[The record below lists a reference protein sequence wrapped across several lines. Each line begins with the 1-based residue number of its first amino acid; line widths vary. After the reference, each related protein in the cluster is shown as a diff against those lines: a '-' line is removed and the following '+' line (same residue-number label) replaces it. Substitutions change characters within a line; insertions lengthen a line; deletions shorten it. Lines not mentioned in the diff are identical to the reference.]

1 MNAST
6 TPQARGMVF
15 IHSTPAALRP
25 HVEWAVAGAT
35 QAPAKFAW
43 INQPAEPGTTCAE
56 LSWVGAPGTGALI
69 ASALARLGRV
79 RFEVTEEPS
88 KGCDGQRFM
97 FTPALGSFCATVGV
111 HGDMLVSEDRLRQA
125 ASSGDLYHALDGLLG
140 APWDEEL
147 EYFRHASEDAPVRW
161 LHQVV

>member
-1 MNAST
+1 MI
-6 TPQARGMVF
+6 F

-25 HVEWAVAGAT
+25 HVEWAIAGAT
-35 QAPAKFAW
+35 GAPAKFSW
-43 INQPAEPGTTCAE
+43 INQPAEPGTTCSE
-56 LSWVGAPGTGALI
+56 LSWVGQPGTGALA

-79 RFEVTEEPS
+79 RFEITEEPT

-97 FTPALGSFCATVGV
+97 FTPALGSFTATVGV
-111 HGDMLVSEDRLRQA
+111 HGDILVSEDRLRQA
-125 ASSGDLYHALDGLLG
+125 AASRDLHQAIEGLLG
-140 APWDEEL
+140 TQWDEEL